1 MQDARKQEENP
12 NSTKIFGGG
21 IGFFTKMPSQ
31 KKASTST
38 QLIDKV

>member
-1 MQDARKQEENP
+1 MQENRRRTP
-12 NSTKIFGGG
+12 IEPKYLGGG